1 VPGAASQA
9 STPPPTGPSTTEAK
23 PAAKKLNRFPTGRE
37 RLPKGLPDWF
47 LEKDKNGD
55 GQITMAQFTDEW
67 TPEKLAEF
75 ARYDLN
81 HDGII
86 TAAECL
92 KVEKAKTAGKTG
104 LSSHRE
110 E

>member
-1 VPGAASQA
+1 VATQA
-9 STPPPTGPSTTEAK
+9 STPPPGSTSTTEGK
-23 PAAKKLNRFPTGRE
+23 PVVKKLNRFPTGRE

-55 GQITMAQFTDEW
+55 GQITMAQFTDDW

-86 TAAECL
+86 TSGECL
-92 KVEKAKTAGKTG
+92 KVEKGKTAAKTGPSG
-104 LSSHRE
+104 RRE